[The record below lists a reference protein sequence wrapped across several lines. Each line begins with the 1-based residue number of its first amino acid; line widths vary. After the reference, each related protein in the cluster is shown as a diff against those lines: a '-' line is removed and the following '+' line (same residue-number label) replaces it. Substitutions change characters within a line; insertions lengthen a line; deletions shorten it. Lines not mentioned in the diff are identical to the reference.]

1 MKFGIPKLTQIYESN
16 HHSFKNYIWVEQY
29 RKETLYAPG

>member
-16 HHSFKNYIWVEQY
+16 RHSFKNYIWGWSISNWS
-29 RKETLYAPG
+29 PIC